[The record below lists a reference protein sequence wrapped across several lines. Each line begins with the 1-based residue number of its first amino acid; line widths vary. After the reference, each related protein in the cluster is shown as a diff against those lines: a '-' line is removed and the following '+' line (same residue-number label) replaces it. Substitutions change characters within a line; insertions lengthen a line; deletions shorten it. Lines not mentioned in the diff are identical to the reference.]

1 VRTFFTDQRL
11 AVREDPVT
19 GSFNAAESN
28 QASSFARERIAHAI
42 CS

>member
-1 VRTFFTDQRL
+1 MG
-11 AVREDPVT
+11 REGNEQPKLEKT